1 MALCSNRRRK
11 TLLRILIVLIPAAF
25 FFACLTYMNAED
37 AKHREN
43 FSYQYPQ
50 QIDRGQERVDF
61 SQGRRDFQTEKFN
74 SKQRRRNILV
84 IAHGRSGSTITGDIF
99 NHHPS
104 VFYLFE
110 PLQTVERIFKKLG
123 TSDEHYGSLMADI
136 LSNLLR
142 CNFSKPVLEDFDH
155 FYRYP
160 SHRQASHAIGSPP
173 LCPYEMNDPKWDP
186 KLCPPM
192 TSESLGSICRDK
204 YPVTV
209 AKILMSR
216 IAGNNIKNI
225 LEACKSSDADCQ
237 IIFLVRDPR
246 AAIPSSQSVGFFSN
260 RGSQLSKNGLRLYS
274 YQKCKKTEEN
284 LVFLKNLPISRR
296 RRIMIQRYEDFAM
309 NPLKVLSRLY
319 NFAGLPVLDSVKTW
333 LNKSTHP
340 EQTREKMKIEGHAAF
355 FTVDDAS
362 VAVNRWRWKV
372 DPCVIDII
380 EHYCE
385 QVMQMMGYTLVDRS
399 YDLMANISIPLFSEE
414 YEAKKWF
421 IN

>member
-1 MALCSNRRRK
+1 MALRSSRRRR
-11 TLLRILIVLIPAAF
+11 TLLRILIVLIPTAF
-25 FFACLTYMNAED
+25 LLARIYTE
-37 AKHREN
+37 HREN
-43 FSYQYPQ
+43 CSYQYPQ
-50 QIDRGQERVDF
+50 QIDRGQESVDF

-340 EQTREKMKIEGHAAF
+340 VQDPEKMKIEGHPVF
-355 FTVDDAS
+355 HTVDDAS

-372 DPCVIDII
+372 DPCDIDII
-380 EHYCE
+380 EHYCK

-399 YDLMANISIPLFSEE
+399 YDLMANISIPLFNEE

-421 IN
+421 LN

>member
-1 MALCSNRRRK
+1 MALRSSRRRR
-11 TLLRILIVLIPAAF
+11 TLLRILIVLIPTAF
-25 FFACLTYMNAED
+25 LLARIYTE
-37 AKHREN
+37 HREN
-43 FSYQYPQ
+43 CSYQYPQ
-50 QIDRGQERVDF
+50 QIDRGQESVDF

-246 AAIPSSQSVGFFSN
+246 AVIPSSQSVGFFSN
-260 RGSQLSKNGLRLYS
+260 RGSQLSKNGLRRYS
-274 YQKCKKTEEN
+274 YQKCKQTEEN
-284 LVFLKNLPISRR
+284 LVFVKNLPISWR

-340 EQTREKMKIEGHAAF
+340 VQDPEKMKIEGHPVF
-355 FTVDDAS
+355 HTVDDAS

-372 DPCVIDII
+372 DPCDIDII
-380 EHYCE
+380 EHYCK

-399 YDLMANISIPLFSEE
+399 YDLMANISIPLFNEE

-421 IN
+421 LN